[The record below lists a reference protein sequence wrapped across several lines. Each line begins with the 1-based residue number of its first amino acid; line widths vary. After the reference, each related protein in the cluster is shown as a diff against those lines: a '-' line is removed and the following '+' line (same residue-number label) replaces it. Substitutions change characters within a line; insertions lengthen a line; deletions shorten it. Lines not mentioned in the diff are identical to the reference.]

1 MVLSDGECSLETG
14 VNVLKQGS
22 PTPGFLLGTGSH
34 SRRWAVGNWLKLHPY
49 LEPLPTAHI
58 TAWAMPPVRSVVAWW
73 MQCAWIVLNHPP
85 TILRKNSLPQNQS
98 LVQKTLGTAVLKN
111 ATLPVTPGLAA
122 IHNYGLHQQILGE
135 LTEKEKNMGALKSY
149 R

>member
-49 LEPLPTAHI
+49 LEPLPTAHL
-58 TAWAMPPVRSVVAWW
+58 TAWAMPPVRSVVARW

-85 TILRKNSLPQNQS
+85 YHPQKKLSSTKPVPGAKNVGDRCAEKCHITCHPRLGSHSQLWASPADTRWAHRKR
-98 LVQKTLGTAVLKN
+98 
-111 ATLPVTPGLAA
+111 
-122 IHNYGLHQQILGE
+122 
-135 LTEKEKNMGALKSY
+135 KEHGSS
-149 R
+149 